1 MTIFVRDLAS
11 GVGTGS
17 LASIYP
23 VPANTV
29 TVVKKLTL
37 NNTSAGALTYT
48 LAVNDGTA
56 DRELQSV
63 VPIAAHTAYSPTE
76 INGLSINSGGIVKLN
91 APAGITYWLSGIEVT
106 Q

>member
-11 GVGTGS
+11 GVGTGA
-17 LASIYP
+17 LADVYP

-29 TVVKKLTL
+29 TVVKKWTF
-37 NNTSAGALTYT
+37 NNTTAGALTFT
-48 LAVNDGTA
+48 VTVNEGT
-56 DRELQSV
+56 DRELQSA

-76 INGLSINSGGIVKLN
+76 INGLSINSGGIVKIN